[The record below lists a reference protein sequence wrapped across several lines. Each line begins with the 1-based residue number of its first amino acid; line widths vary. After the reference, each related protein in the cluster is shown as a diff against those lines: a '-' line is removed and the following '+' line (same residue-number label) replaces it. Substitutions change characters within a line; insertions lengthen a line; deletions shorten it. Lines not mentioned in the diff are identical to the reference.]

1 MSKIKGQLKAID
13 KMMGDV
19 IGDLN
24 KVINRKPG
32 GFETTIDING
42 YEFDCIVDY
51 EITPAC
57 AGGRGDFGM
66 KTEPDEPASI
76 SLSNVWIL
84 DGKWNLV
91 DIPELAMTDIL
102 EEIMEHETC

>member
-1 MSKIKGQLKAID
+1 MNKIKGQLKAID

-24 KVINRKPG
+24 KVINRKPD

-57 AGGRGDFGM
+57 GGGRGDFGM

-76 SLSNVWIL
+76 ALDSVWIL
-84 DGKWNLV
+84 DGKWTLT
-91 DIPELAMTDIL
+91 DIPVLAMTDIL
-102 EEIMEHETC
+102 DEIMEHEEC